1 MKKRF
6 KIVKRTQKEGE
17 NMLAIKKKE
26 EVRNKEI
33 DYTVADNKDVLAAI
47 LACNQKHEKMMKKLA
62 K

>member
-1 MKKRF
+1 
-6 KIVKRTQKEGE
+6 
-17 NMLAIKKKE
+17 MLAIKKKE

-33 DYTVADNKDVLAAI
+33 DYTSADNKDVLTAI